1 MQTENRLVDTV
12 GEERVGQT
20 VRVALK
26 HIQPPSVKQIAM
38 GIGCVTQGAQTQGS
52 VTA

>member
-20 VRVALK
+20 VSS
-26 HIQPPSVKQIAM
+26 IETYTTTTVKQIVL
-38 GIGCVTQGAQTQGS
+38 GTGCVTQGAQTQGS
-52 VTA
+52 MTA